1 MGDTR
6 LSEFIKPPPRPTG
19 LDVDRQWWE
28 VRARLRRRSQVR
40 RAAVAASV
48 VVALGLAGLLFRTSS
63 SSSVTEVA
71 QAATVTSTASPVAV
85 ALHDGSKVE
94 LQPYTRVQVATQTKD
109 EVVLLLDEGSVSCDV
124 AKNPSRRFIVRA
136 ADVEVR
142 VVGTAFEVRRS
153 SEGDVTVVVQ
163 RGIVEV
169 RSAGELHRLLA
180 GESWSRSAR
189 VTTLTEPEP
198 EALEVEEADE
208 VAAPTSRT
216 VTKRKVKKLRA
227 VAAVAKAPEPA
238 PGPVQPAGPVVAAP
252 KPTARAIFEAAVQ
265 SRSKGKVADAIAGF
279 EDLLRQYPE
288 SSFSALSA
296 FELGRLQMDSR
307 KNPRAAARAFER
319 VLATGSDL
327 GLREDAMG
335 RLVEAYASFD
345 KEECQNVR
353 ARYLASFPKGTH
365 AKDVVSSCP
374 P

>member
-1 MGDTR
+1 MVETR
-6 LSEFIKPPPRPTG
+6 LSEFMKPPPRPTG
-19 LDVDRQWWE
+19 LDVDRQWWG

-40 RAAVAASV
+40 RAAAAGAIVA
-48 VVALGLAGLLFRTSS
+48 ALGLASLLFRGAHDD
-63 SSSVTEVA
+63 VTEVA

-94 LQPYTRVQVATQTKD
+94 LQPHTRMQVAVQSKD

-142 VVGTAFEVRRS
+142 VVGTAFDVRRS
-153 SEGDVTVVVQ
+153 SEGDVSVVVQ

-169 RSAGELHRLLA
+169 RSAGQLHRLVA
-180 GESWSRSAR
+180 GESWSRSAP
-189 VTTLTEPEP
+189 VTSITEPEP
-198 EALEVEEADE
+198 EAVEEEMEE
-208 VAAPTSRT
+208 VAVPTSRT
-216 VTKRKVKKLRA
+216 VVKRRVKKLKA
-227 VAAVAKAPEPA
+227 VAAVAKAPEPE
-238 PGPVQPAGPVVAAP
+238 PVKPAEPVVAPVA
-252 KPTARAIFEAAVQ
+252 KPTARTIFEAAVQ
-265 SRSKGKVADAIAGF
+265 ARSKGKVADAIAGF
-279 EDLLRQYPE
+279 DDLLLQFPE
-288 SSFSALSA
+288 SSFAPLSA

-307 KNPRAAARAFER
+307 KNPRAAARAFEQ

-345 KEECQNVR
+345 KAQCQNVR
-353 ARYLASFPKGTH
+353 SRYLASFPKGTH